1 MAFKL
6 KNPLKTPLKQNHPQ
20 EQFGPQ
26 LPDNIDPR
34 DLLAPPA
41 PQYSTRFPK
50 IDDPGYS
57 KGNVDGKRIIRFNR
71 SSTTNQP
78 RESRYE
84 PREFSGFPDVRKP
97 IDVANLNEAQR
108 MFYERYTNPEVR
120 KKLKKQGIFGTGEAV
135 TDEDIDNMLSATLNV
150 PMIETEDVGRPDADA
165 TYTNYDNPTI
175 IGGGKIRYRPKVDVY
190 DQYEELAHVALAHLQ
205 EPALREIL
213 GSPVDAGQNNPY
225 AQSQRWLPY
234 LNTPSELAANFY
246 ELRERINLKPNEQIE
261 SVEAVTDEDIDNMLS
276 ATLNVPMIE
285 TEDVGR
291 PDADATYTNYDNPTI
306 IGGGKIRYRPKVDV
320 YDQYEELAHVA
331 LAHLQEPALREIL
344 GSPVDAGQ
352 NNPYAQSQRWLPYLN
367 TPSELAA
374 NFYELRERINLK
386 PNEQIESVEAL
397 EERLKQAK
405 GVNWS
410 DRGFQRGEDEILSI
424 YDTPEER
431 EKLLEALN
439 TIASN
444 EQKSPGITKWNQLSA
459 KEMLTDIEEN
469 KQMYS

>member
-6 KNPLKTPLKQNHPQ
+6 KNPLKTPLKQNHSQ

-26 LPDNIDPR
+26 LPNNIDPR

-41 PQYSTRFPK
+41 PQYSTVFPK
-50 IDDPGYS
+50 FDDEGHS
-57 KGNVDGKRIIRFNR
+57 VGNVDGKRIIRFNR
-71 SSTTNQP
+71 SSVTDEP
-78 RESRYE
+78 REGKYE
-84 PREFSGFPDVRKP
+84 NREFSGFGDEREP
-97 IDVANLNEAQR
+97 IDVANLNEAQK

-120 KKLKKQGIFGTGEAV
+120 KKLKEQGIFGTGEAL

-150 PMIETEDVGRPDADA
+150 PMIETENVGRRDADA

-175 IGGGKIRYRPKVDVY
+175 IGGGKIRYKPKVDVY

-225 AQSQRWLPY
+225 AQSRGWLPY
-234 LNTPSELAANFY
+234 LNTPSEL
-246 ELRERINLKPNEQIE
+246 
-261 SVEAVTDEDIDNMLS
+261 S
-276 ATLNVPMIE
+276 
-285 TEDVGR
+285 
-291 PDADATYTNYDNPTI
+291 
-306 IGGGKIRYRPKVDV
+306 
-320 YDQYEELAHVA
+320 
-331 LAHLQEPALREIL
+331 
-344 GSPVDAGQ
+344 
-352 NNPYAQSQRWLPYLN
+352 
-367 TPSELAA
+367 A

-410 DRGFQRGEDEILSI
+410 SPGLQRGEDEILSI

-431 EKLLEALN
+431 ERLLKALN

-444 EQKSPGITKWNQLSA
+444 EQESPGTTKWNQLSA
-459 KEMLTDIEEN
+459 KEMLTDIEQN

>member
-1 MAFKL
+1 
-6 KNPLKTPLKQNHPQ
+6 
-20 EQFGPQ
+20 
-26 LPDNIDPR
+26 
-34 DLLAPPA
+34 
-41 PQYSTRFPK
+41 
-50 IDDPGYS
+50 
-57 KGNVDGKRIIRFNR
+57 
-71 SSTTNQP
+71 
-78 RESRYE
+78 
-84 PREFSGFPDVRKP
+84 
-97 IDVANLNEAQR
+97 

-261 SVEAVTDEDIDNMLS
+261 SVEALEERLKQAKGVNWSDRGSQRMFYERYTNPEVRKKLKKQGIFGTGEAVTDEDIDNMLS

>member
-1 MAFKL
+1 MSFKL

-26 LPDNIDPR
+26 LPNNLDPR

-41 PQYSTRFPK
+41 PQYSTVFPK
-50 IDDPGYS
+50 FDDEGYS

-84 PREFSGFPDVRKP
+84 HREFSGFPDARKP

-108 MFYERYTNPEVR
+108 RFYERYTDPEVR
-120 KKLKKQGIFGTGEAV
+120 KKLKEQGIFGTGEAV
-135 TDEDIDNMLSATLNV
+135 TDADIDNMLSATLNV
-150 PMIETEDVGRPDADA
+150 PMIETEDVGKKDADA

-175 IGGGKIRYRPKVDVY
+175 IGGGKIRYRPNKAGRDVY
-190 DQYEELAHVALAHLQ
+190 NQFEELAHVALAHLQ

-225 AQSQRWLPY
+225 AQSR
-234 LNTPSELAANFY
+234 
-246 ELRERINLKPNEQIE
+246 
-261 SVEAVTDEDIDNMLS
+261 
-276 ATLNVPMIE
+276 
-285 TEDVGR
+285 G
-291 PDADATYTNYDNPTI
+291 
-306 IGGGKIRYRPKVDV
+306 
-320 YDQYEELAHVA
+320 
-331 LAHLQEPALREIL
+331 
-344 GSPVDAGQ
+344 
-352 NNPYAQSQRWLPYLN
+352 WLPYLN

-410 DRGFQRGEDEILSI
+410 SPGLQRGEDEILSI

-431 EKLLEALN
+431 EKLLKALN

-459 KEMLTDIEEN
+459 KEMLTDIEQN